1 MNGRL
6 EAEKDVMGAF
16 ERYRAGLPGVGLQG
30 LAQMCADVKLLPSP
44 LSYVQIRAHFNSAR
58 PGDDG
63 LNYSSFLNT
72 LLVLARL
79 AFDDGRA
86 DPAEK
91 LMAALR
97 KHLPAPPAQFAFALM
112 QRSSGEENE
121 ENEEND
127 PQGDG
132 AHDSSVSA
140 VGKWIANKTEIAQG
154 LEESLSRVKQEAQRR
169 LEKLAEDF
177 AKKQV
182 ELHEQRV
189 VAERELEAE
198 VQLELAQN
206 AARSTRQRRSS
217 ARPSIERLNLEEK
230 IAALDR
236 SRACRPSRSFV
247 DDGSME
253 KLDSERAE
261 LVREVTALKVRFLRM
276 VCHWVGVGD
285 GVWYPLGRWFR
296 VSPKGREMIL
306 GRGRHGRRSRG
317 TAAQPD
323 TNSNTLAS
331 YVNQPAVC
339 RQQRKRGTLQKQRTR
354 KAKPRR
360 K

>member
-6 EAEKDVMGAF
+6 EAEQDVMSAF

-79 AFDDGRA
+79 AFDDGRG

-97 KHLPAPPAQFAFALM
+97 KHLPAPPTRIALALM
-112 QRSSGEENE
+112 QRSSDEED
-121 ENEEND
+121 EEND
-127 PQGDG
+127 PQGAG

-140 VGKWIANKTEIAQG
+140 VRKWIANKTELAQG

-169 LEKLAEDF
+169 PEKLAEDF

-206 AARSTRQRRSS
+206 GARSTRQRRGS
-217 ARPSIERLNLEEK
+217 ARPSTERLNLEEK

-247 DDGSME
+247 DDGSMG
-253 KLDSERAE
+253 KLESERAQ
-261 LVREVTALKVRFLRM
+261 LVRTVTALKVRFPCSMSTVHPSSRQCL
-276 VCHWVGVGD
+276 
-285 GVWYPLGRWFR
+285 PLVRGGRWC
-296 VSPKGREMIL
+296 VVAPAPREMVW
-306 GRGRHGRRSRG
+306 S
-317 TAAQPD
+317 
-323 TNSNTLAS
+323 SS
-331 YVNQPAVC
+331 
-339 RQQRKRGTLQKQRTR
+339 
-354 KAKPRR
+354 
-360 K
+360 